1 MAGVAGWSVV
11 GARPRGVRRIKKRRG
26 LRKEPGP
33 PVTPH
38 CLSDG
43 PGARLTPIE
52 RGRGR
57 EKVRERVK
65 VSVPNIVH
73 NAKVARG
80 HLLSGCVSGTAA
92 LVRCDQM
99 KK

>member
-1 MAGVAGWSVV
+1 MV

-26 LRKEPGP
+26 LRKEPGL
-33 PVTPH
+33 PVTPQ

-57 EKVRERVK
+57 EKVEGTVK
-65 VSVPNIVH
+65 ISVPDIEH
-73 NAKVARG
+73 SAKVARG
-80 HLLSGCVSGTAA
+80 QLLSRCVSSTAA
-92 LVRCDQM
+92 LVQHNQN